1 MCNPYASSTQAAAAF
16 LELLCAIDACNRE
29 CNKPLLPAET
39 VYASRAKEAVFSQMH
54 LPVSQR
60 QIAAQLGITP
70 EYLCSVFKK
79 AEGVSFIKYCNMA
92 KLQAIRVLMEKE
104 GVHLYRAAAMYG
116 YSDANYVSKLFK
128 KHFGYNITD
137 GL

>member
-1 MCNPYASSTQAAAAF
+1 M
-16 LELLCAIDACNRE
+16 ELLCAIDACNRE
-29 CNKPLLPAET
+29 QNKPLVPAET
-39 VYASRAKEAVFSQMH
+39 VYASRAKEAVFSRMH

-70 EYLCSVFKK
+70 EYLCTVFKK
-79 AEGVSFIKYCNMA
+79 AEGVSFIKYCNTA
-92 KLQAIRVLMEKE
+92 KLRALRVLMEKE
-104 GVHLYRAAAMYG
+104 GVPLYRAAAMYG

-128 KHFGYNITD
+128 KYFGYNITN